1 MCMIIDV
8 GQFNGVLY
16 NLDLAEGS
24 VNCIRSTIQQFPFL
38 PIPDYNYGYF
48 YAGKK
53 HFTDRQMK
61 SNNLYQIFITHSGKG
76 RLYVEGNEYELDKNT
91 IVLLDLNSRHRY
103 ETALDHW
110 EYEWVNFSG
119 SPCAYYYSK
128 INPGGLKVYDMMS
141 NSRLK
146 ALLHDVGGLA
156 AETGEMKYIMTGNA
170 IMRLL
175 DEFMA
180 FSMEYAQQKMLP
192 HKKDN
197 IEKIKRYMDEHY
209 MDEITLD
216 QLSEM
221 AYLSKYHFTRTF
233 TSYTGTSPYQY
244 LTALRL
250 NHARHLL
257 LLTTISIEEISFQTG
272 FKNSKNFI
280 RAFKQATGTTP
291 EKYRQSQR

>member
-1 MCMIIDV
+1 MIIDV
-8 GQFNGVLY
+8 GQFAGVLY
-16 NLDLAEGS
+16 NLDLKEGS

-48 YAGKK
+48 YAGKN
-53 HFTDRQMK
+53 HFTDRQTK
-61 SNNLYQIFITHSGKG
+61 NYNLYQIFITHSGKG
-76 RLYVEGNEYELDKNT
+76 RLLVEGNEYALKKNS
-91 IVLLDLNSRHRY
+91 IVLLDLDARHRY
-103 ETALDHW
+103 ETDGDHW

-119 SPCAYYYSK
+119 APCAYYHQK
-128 INPGGLKVYDMMS
+128 INQGGVRVYDIAS

-146 ALLHDVGGLA
+146 SLMHDIGVLA
-156 AETGEMKYIMTGNA
+156 AETGEMKYVMTGNA

-180 FSMEYAQQKMLP
+180 LSMEYAQQKMLP

-197 IEKIKRYMDEHY
+197 IERIKRYLDEHY
-209 MDEITLD
+209 MDEISLD
-216 QLSEM
+216 ALSEM

-233 TSYTGTSPYQY
+233 TSYAGVSPYQY
-244 LTALRL
+244 LIALRL

-257 LLTTISIEEISFQTG
+257 LLTNTSIEEISFQTG

-291 EKYRQSQR
+291 EKYRLENR